1 MIGQISLFDYLEEN
15 QNINIINP
23 QINIENAYIVQP
35 PKKKKKSKPEPKY
48 KKAVGQYT
56 MQCGTQC
63 AGCDY
68 PIHFDTYTGCSF
80 ACSYCFANEKPD
92 KNIVAPTNGSV
103 RALRNFIDGKRTSET
118 RFCDWNIPVHFGATS
133 DPFQP
138 LERTE
143 GKTLE
148 CLELFAKT
156 KYPFIISTKGTL
168 IAEEP
173 YISVIS
179 ECECVVQISAAC
191 KEYDALEPGAPG
203 FEERIKVIEKLRG
216 KAKRVNVRIQ
226 PYLPRHFEEVKES
239 LKVFADVGVYGVII
253 EGFSTRRKKKRI
265 DDMEWNGSRYQY
277 PVDLLAEHFKEIKH
291 EAHKCGLKFFCG
303 ETRLQFLG
311 DDLTCCGTLGLD
323 GFVPNKYNLPHMAYD
338 ATRPE
343 PTEAMKRPA
352 TARPFRSVNQK
363 TDWYN
368 KVKNRSFAEMM
379 IEGNE
384 GYVNWLKEL
393 KEDYE

>member
-1 MIGQISLFDYLEEN
+1 MKN
-15 QNINIINP
+15 
-23 QINIENAYIVQP
+23 
-35 PKKKKKSKPEPKY
+35 KPT
-48 KKAVGQYT
+48 GIYT

-63 AGCDY
+63 VGCDY

-92 KNIVAPTNGSV
+92 KNIVVPTHNAIN
-103 RALRNFIDGKRTSET
+103 ALKLFISGKRTSET

-143 GKTLE
+143 KKTLE
-148 CLELFAKT
+148 CLELLAET

-173 YISVIS
+173 YISLLS

-191 KEYDALEPGAPG
+191 KEYDGIENGAPC
-203 FEERIKVIEKLRG
+203 FEERIKAIEKLSS
-216 KAKRVNVRIQ
+216 KVKRVNVRIQ
-226 PYLPRHFEEVKES
+226 PYLPRYFKEVKDN
-239 LKVFADVGVYGVII
+239 LKTFADAGVYGITI
-253 EGFSTRRKKKRI
+253 EGFSTRRKAKRI

-277 PVDLLAEHFKEIKH
+277 PVDLLAEHFKEIRQA
-291 EAHKCGLKFFCG
+291 AHDCGLKFFCG

-323 GFVPNKYNLPHMAYD
+323 GFIPNKYNLPHMAYD
-338 ATRPE
+338 ENLPE
-343 PTEAMKRPA
+343 PTETMKCPK
-352 TARPFRSVNQK
+352 TARPFRSVNQN

-368 KVKNRSFAEMM
+368 KVKEKSFAEMM
-379 IEGNE
+379 EDNE
-384 GYVNWLKEL
+384 EYVEWLKEL
-393 KEDYE
+393 KEVYE